1 MRKEGHTKIIQYSL
15 TPKQQTQDEFRG
27 VHRTNI
33 LLERP
38 AVASTSKKARKSRAT
53 DTANARQLR
62 HDSEEEAEQG
72 YNQDEFDSD
81 AESVEPEGPNGRAAS
96 PASSSEAESEDP
108 SEAQEDNAVNLDDS
122 EQEELEEDIAGV
134 SVLDMEARQA
144 SLGQPRASLKGKQTE
159 RIMTSNECRAH
170 LRRLFANEREMCAL
184 IYCSHGPIATRMAQE
199 IEDQG
204 KFATASAD
212 MFFVDVVC
220 VPPSRF
226 RPAAKLGDM
235 MFESPQNELLSGVLK
250 AVILIRDRRA
260 ALHDARIKKLPPPNG
275 DVPHTPAVTLQDPVR
290 LYGLL
295 IEAMLQLQVA
305 VNSFMDSTKNP
316 MVVRQGKEPP
326 QGIKQVLEK
335 KEGLFR
341 MNMMGK
347 RVNYAARSVISP
359 DVNIETNEIGVP
371 PVFARKLTFPEPVTP
386 HNVKRMM
393 QLVINGPKVHP
404 GASYI
409 QMEDGHMISLVRFS
423 EKQCLSH
430 ADTDYRRRWTMKSD
444 MRWHSSC

>member
-1 MRKEGHTKIIQYSL
+1 MCPTLTIPNSNHHRMRKEGHTKIIQYSL

-27 VHRTNI
+27 VHRTNV
-33 LLERP
+33 LLDRSV
-38 AVASTSKKARKSRAT
+38 VASTSKKTKSSRAT
-53 DTANARQLR
+53 DAGNAKQLR
-62 HDSEEEAEQG
+62 HDSVEESKQG

-81 AESVEPEGPNGRAAS
+81 ADSVEPEGPNGRVAS
-96 PASSSEAESEDP
+96 PASSSSAEESDDADEAR
-108 SEAQEDNAVNLDDS
+108 EDNAMALDES
-122 EQEELEEDIAGV
+122 EQEELEEDLAGV
-134 SVLDMEARQA
+134 QVLDTEARQA

-170 LRRLFANEREMCAL
+170 LRRLFDNEQDMCTL
-184 IYCSHGPIATRMAQE
+184 IYSSHGPLATQNAKDAEQR
-199 IEDQG
+199 G
-204 KFATASAD
+204 KSLTTSAD
-212 MFFVDVVC
+212 MFFIDVVC

-250 AVILIRDRRA
+250 AVILIRDRKA
-260 ALHDARIKKLPPPNG
+260 ALHDATTKKLPPPNG
-275 DVPHTPAVTLQDPVR
+275 ATPSSQTLSVPDPVR

-295 IEAMLQLQVA
+295 IEAMLQLQIA

-393 QLVINGPKVHP
+393 QLVINGPKTHP

-409 QMEDGHMISLVRFS
+409 QMEDGYMISLVS
-423 EKQCLSH
+423 LASVSAEHASH
-430 ADTDYRRRWTMKSD
+430 
-444 MRWHSSC
+444 